1 MRSLL
6 LEQDLEYFDSDQE
19 SVINVPGPKL
29 NGRGLAT
36 SAMESVM
43 LNRRPR
49 KHPLT
54 IQHPKAH
61 TGSLG
66 LARHSVN
73 THRIVGSEHLGDL

>member
-19 SVINVPGPKL
+19 SVIYVPEAKR
-29 NGRGLAT
+29 NGSGLAT

-54 IQHPKAH
+54 IWHPKAH
-61 TGSLG
+61 TGSLS

-73 THRIVGSEHLGDL
+73 THRIVGAEHFGDL

>member
-19 SVINVPGPKL
+19 SAINVLGAKL

-54 IQHPKAH
+54 I
-61 TGSLG
+61 
-66 LARHSVN
+66 
-73 THRIVGSEHLGDL
+73 